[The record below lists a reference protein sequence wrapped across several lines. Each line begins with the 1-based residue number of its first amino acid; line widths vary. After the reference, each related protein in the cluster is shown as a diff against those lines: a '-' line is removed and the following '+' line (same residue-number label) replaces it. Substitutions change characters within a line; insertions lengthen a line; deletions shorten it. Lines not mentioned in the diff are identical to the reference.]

1 MLIGTAINLAVC
13 GVLTMPAQ
21 ALLGLDDVGSGW
33 LPAGDGLD
41 TMQRKQLKLQALFLV
56 AVGLGLRL

>member
-1 MLIGTAINLAVC
+1 MAVC

-41 TMQRKQLKLQALFLV
+41 AMQRKQLKLQALFLV